1 MSSIFPTDCI
11 KSPLISQMEN
21 KTMKEERFYFENT
34 KICMQSSVNSKP
46 SQLKLESSRYLTSMS
61 ISKDTI

>member
-1 MSSIFPTDCI
+1 
-11 KSPLISQMEN
+11 MEN

-46 SQLKLESSRYLTSMS
+46 SQLKLESSHYLTFMS